1 MIKAHVLDSIQN
13 AKRAG
18 IEEID
23 AIMESGCMNDCK
35 LHNLEAMSVVGEAVV
50 NSYTTKRVLTPGTKT
65 TTVNDVVTTTGTTIN

>member
-35 LHNLEAMSVVGEAVV
+35 LHNLKAATAIVFMLVRL
-50 NSYTTKRVLTPGTKT
+50 KL
-65 TTVNDVVTTTGTTIN
+65 

>member
-35 LHNLEAMSVVGEAVV
+35 LHNLKAATAIVFYACQIEAMSW
-50 NSYTTKRVLTPGTKT
+50 
-65 TTVNDVVTTTGTTIN
+65 